1 MTQAD
6 GKNFFDL
13 LIVVGTFSTM
23 IAGAAFWLASWR
35 SQMIVKELTLQLHEQ
50 QLMFRE
56 EIQRTLDQT
65 NDTFRADVQKS
76 LDNYRMKIGLLKN
89 KIVEIELFLSKPKPG
104 DSTYHIRRDPPPD
117 AYPTDFTSHE

>member
-50 QLMFRE
+50 QLLFRE

-65 NDTFRADVQKS
+65 NDSFRADVQKS
-76 LDNYRMKIGLLKN
+76 LDNYRMKIGMLKN
-89 KIVEIELFLSKPKPG
+89 KIAEIELFLSKG
-104 DSTYHIRRDPPPD
+104 GNYHIRRDPPPD
-117 AYPTDFTSHE
+117 SYPTDFTSRE